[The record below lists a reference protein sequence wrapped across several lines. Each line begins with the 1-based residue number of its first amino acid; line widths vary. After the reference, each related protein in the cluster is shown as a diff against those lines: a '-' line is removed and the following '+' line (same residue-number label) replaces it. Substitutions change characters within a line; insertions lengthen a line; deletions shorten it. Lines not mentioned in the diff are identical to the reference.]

1 VGLSSQQALEQI
13 LAKHKPGT
21 SVPIRFVRRSGDT
34 VNTTLVLDEDP
45 RIEVVTMEQAGGTP
59 TAAQKQF
66 RDQWLSSKAR

>member
-1 VGLSSQQALEQI
+1 VTSQEALEQA

-21 SVPIRFVRRSGDT
+21 SVPIRFVRRSGET
-34 VNTTLVLDEDP
+34 VNTTLTLDEDP
-45 RIEVVTMEQAGGTP
+45 RTEVLTLEQAGGTP